1 MTIGKNFQSPP
12 VRAAL
17 YMRLSKDDGEVR
29 ESSSIT
35 NQRKLLRSYA
45 ALKGFP
51 VCGEYA
57 DDGFSGTTFNRP
69 AFRRLLADIEA
80 RKINLILVKDLSR
93 LGRDY
98 IATGQYTEIYFPSR
112 RVRLIAV
119 NDGFDSE
126 APGSDMAP
134 FRNVVNEM
142 YARDLSRKI
151 RSAFLVRMQEG
162 SYVGS
167 LAPYGYIKDPADKHR
182 LIPDPETAPFAS
194 RIFRLAAGGLTPSSI
209 AALLNEKKVPSPSAR
224 KRPSAPCPWSAR
236 TVIKVLRNPVYL
248 GHMAQGRSRKL
259 SFRSGVT
266 IANPRESWIMV
277 KNTHEALTDPD
288 TFFAAAAL
296 LDSRRCRSISSR
308 PSPCAWGWA
317 ATPPESPDAAS
328 SAPPENGSW
337 RF

>member
-1 MTIGKNFQSPP
+1 
-12 VRAAL
+12 
-17 YMRLSKDDGEVR
+17 
-29 ESSSIT
+29 
-35 NQRKLLRSYA
+35 
-45 ALKGFP
+45 
-51 VCGEYA
+51 
-57 DDGFSGTTFNRP
+57 
-69 AFRRLLADIEA
+69 
-80 RKINLILVKDLSR
+80 
-93 LGRDY
+93 
-98 IATGQYTEIYFPSR
+98 
-112 RVRLIAV
+112 
-119 NDGFDSE
+119 
-126 APGSDMAP
+126 
-134 FRNVVNEM
+134 
-142 YARDLSRKI
+142 
-151 RSAFLVRMQEG
+151 MQEG

-209 AALLNEKKVPSPSAR
+209 AALLNEKKIPSPSARKRPSAPCPWSARTVIKVLPSPSAR

-266 IANPRESWIMV
+266 IANPREAWIMV